1 MESSRERREFPR
13 IPHESEVRMEFSN
26 IDELSSEYCSNLSLG
41 GMFIKSSSPLP
52 IGTTFRF
59 ELKADES
66 TISGTGKVEWVR
78 DLGSEEPSGMG
89 VRFIDLFGKSMEI
102 IFRIVD
108 RYIQETGGDP
118 FQLE

>member
-1 MESSRERREFPR
+1 MASGRERREFPR

-52 IGTTFRF
+52 VGTTFQF
-59 ELKADES
+59 ELSADES

-78 DLGSEEPSGMG
+78 DAGEEPGGMG
-89 VRFIDLFGKSMEI
+89 VRFIDLYGKSMEI